1 MLSMEPQRARS
12 HDPEIMTCAE
22 IKSQTLDP
30 LSHLGVPEHNFKN
43 NCQLNSTSKFIPV
56 RLLFSLT
63 QKVRVALTST
73 HFCLFGILEELGGG
87 MEKTTITYDVLFI
100 NYIFFERKYICSY
113 PRNSFE
119 YNY

>member
-1 MLSMEPQRARS
+1 
-12 HDPEIMTCAE
+12 
-22 IKSQTLDP
+22 
-30 LSHLGVPEHNFKN
+30 
-43 NCQLNSTSKFIPV
+43 
-56 RLLFSLT
+56 
-63 QKVRVALTST
+63 
-73 HFCLFGILEELGGG
+73 